1 MTSPAAWNPVRAERS
16 DTDVAA
22 PPTTLLLGRASVG
35 KSTLVRALTGQPAR
49 NVNFRGT
56 TVPCSEYTTSSRVFV
71 DTPGL
76 HRASDADT
84 ARRTLEALV
93 HADEVLLVA
102 SATQLDEDLD
112 LLLPLVQGRRAS
124 IAVTRWDL
132 VADHAAA
139 REAIVRMSLATGLP
153 FVVLDARRPDAAAL
167 EELQAAVTEPGSVRH
182 ERTPVRAGWR
192 IEPRRGLLDHKV
204 AGPATAVVLLVVPAL
219 LAVLGANQVAA
230 WLDPLTLAVTTPL
243 AERVGGWPG
252 PLAAVL
258 AGDYGLLM
266 MGPLLFVWAVPTVLV
281 YAVLISVYKASGLAD
296 RIGTALHPL
305 LRPVGLHGR
314 DVTRVLMGFGCN
326 VPAIVSTR
334 SCSACTRPTTVGA
347 ISFGSACSYQLG
359 ATLAVFAAADKSSLV
374 VPYLA
379 LLVGATLVYT
389 RLISQPDAR
398 STLNTLLIEPRT
410 FLTRPSF
417 AAVGAEA
424 RGTVWSFFRT
434 ALPTFFAIAMVASL
448 LDWSGVL
455 DAAGGLLGP
464 AMAVFALPVDAA
476 LPTVLAAV
484 RKDGILL
491 LAEDGAVAS
500 MSATQ
505 LLVATF
511 LAGTLLPC
519 LVTAITIGRELGL
532 RFTGR
537 LVAQQAAFAG
547 AVAAAVGWASAALG
561 G

>member
-1 MTSPAAWNPVRAERS
+1 MRADLR
-16 DTDVAA
+16 DINVAA

-35 KSTLVRALTGQPAR
+35 KSALVRALTGQPAR
-49 NVNFRGT
+49 SVSFRDT
-56 TVPCSEYTTSSRVFV
+56 TIPCDEYTTSSRIFV
-71 DTPGL
+71 DAPGL

-84 ARRTLEALV
+84 VRRTLEALED
-93 HADEVLLVA
+93 ADEALLVA

-124 IAVTRWDL
+124 VAVTRWDL
-132 VADHAAA
+132 VADHASA
-139 REAIVRMSLATGLP
+139 REAIMRMSLATGLP
-153 FVVLDARRPDAAAL
+153 FVALDARRPDAAAL
-167 EELQAAVTEPGSVRH
+167 DELQAAVTAPGTVRH

-192 IEPRRGLLDHKV
+192 IEPRRGLLDHAV
-204 AGPATAVVLLVVPAL
+204 AGPAIAVVLLLLPAL
-219 LAVLGANQVAA
+219 LAVLGANQAAA
-230 WLDPLTLAVTTPL
+230 WLDPLAVAITTPL
-243 AERVGGWPG
+243 AERVEGWPG
-252 PLAAVL
+252 PLGAVL
-258 AGDYGLLM
+258 AGDYGLLT

-281 YAVLISVYKASGLAD
+281 YSALISVYKASGLAE

-359 ATLAVFAAADKSSLV
+359 ATLAVFAAADRSSLV

-379 LLVGATLVYT
+379 LLVAATLVYT

-398 STLNTLLIEPRT
+398 SKLNTLLIEPRT

-424 RGTVWSFFRT
+424 RGTVWAFFRT

-448 LDWSGVL
+448 LQWSGVL

-464 AMAVFALPVDAA
+464 VMAVFALPADAA
-476 LPTVLAAV
+476 MPTVLAAV

-491 LAEDGAVAS
+491 LAEAGAVAS
-500 MSATQ
+500 LSATQ

-511 LAGTLLPC
+511 LAGTALPC

-532 RFTGR
+532 RFACR
-537 LVAQQAAFAG
+537 LVVQQSAFAIT
-547 AVAAAVGWASAALG
+547 VAAAVGWASAAFSG
-561 G
+561 

>member
-1 MTSPAAWNPVRAERS
+1 MRAERR

-35 KSTLVRALTGQPAR
+35 KSALARALTGQPAR
-49 NVNFRGT
+49 SVNFRGT
-56 TVPCSEYTTSSRVFV
+56 AVSCGESTTPDRVFV

-76 HRASDADT
+76 HRASDADIV
-84 ARRTLEALV
+84 RLTLEALGD
-93 HADEVLLVA
+93 ADEVLLVA

-112 LLLPLVQGRRAS
+112 LLLPLVQGKRAS

-132 VADHAAA
+132 VADDAAA
-139 REAIVRMSLATGLP
+139 REAIARMALESGLP
-153 FVVLDARRPDAAAL
+153 LVALDARRPDAAAL
-167 EELQAAVTEPGSVRH
+167 KELQAAVTAPGTVSHKRM
-182 ERTPVRAGWR
+182 PVRAGWR
-192 IEPRRGLLDHKV
+192 IEPQRGLLDHRL
-204 AGPATAVVLLVVPAL
+204 AGPATAAVLLVVPAL

-230 WLDPLTLAVTTPL
+230 WLEPLVEAGTTPL
-243 AERVGGWPG
+243 AERIVGWPG
-252 PLAAVL
+252 LLGAVL
-258 AGDYGLLM
+258 AGDYGLLT

-281 YAVLISVYKASGLAD
+281 YSVVISVYKASGLAD

-359 ATLAVFAAADKSSLV
+359 ATLAVFAAADRGSLV

-379 LLVGATLVYT
+379 LLVAATLVYT
-389 RLISQPDAR
+389 RLISHPDAR
-398 STLNTLLIEPRT
+398 STLNALLIEPRT

-417 AAVGAEA
+417 TAVGAEA
-424 RGTVWSFFRT
+424 RGTVWAFFRT
-434 ALPTFFAIAMVASL
+434 AIPTFFAIAMVASL
-448 LDWSGVL
+448 LDGSGVL
-455 DAAGGLLGP
+455 DAAGRLLAP

-491 LAEDGAVAS
+491 LAEEGTVAS
-500 MSATQ
+500 LSATQ

-511 LAGTLLPC
+511 LAGTVLPC

-537 LVAQQAAFAG
+537 IVGQQATFAVAVAATVGWTSTAFAG
-547 AVAAAVGWASAALG
+547 
-561 G
+561 

>member
-1 MTSPAAWNPVRAERS
+1 M
-16 DTDVAA
+16 DTA
-22 PPTTLLLGRASVG
+22 
-35 KSTLVRALTGQPAR
+35 
-49 NVNFRGT
+49 
-56 TVPCSEYTTSSRVFV
+56 
-71 DTPGL
+71 GL

-84 ARRTLEALV
+84 VRRTLEALED
-93 HADEVLLVA
+93 ADEVLLVA

-124 IAVTRWDL
+124 VAVTRWDL

-139 REAIVRMSLATGLP
+139 RETIVRMSLATGLP
-153 FVVLDARRPDAAAL
+153 FVALDARRPDAAAL
-167 EELQAAVTEPGSVRH
+167 EELQAAVAAPGAVRH
-182 ERTPVRAGWR
+182 ERMPVRAGWR
-192 IEPRRGLLDHKV
+192 IEPRRGLLDHAV
-204 AGPATAVVLLVVPAL
+204 AGPATAVVLLILPAL
-219 LAVLGANQVAA
+219 LAVLGANQAAA
-230 WLDPLTLAVTTPL
+230 WLDPLAVASITPL

-252 PLAAVL
+252 PLGAVL
-258 AGDYGLLM
+258 AGDYGLLT

-281 YAVLISVYKASGLAD
+281 YSALISVYKASGLAE

-359 ATLAVFAAADKSSLV
+359 ATLAVFAAAGKSGLV

-379 LLVGATLVYT
+379 LLVAATLVYT

-398 STLNTLLIEPRT
+398 SRLNTLLIEPRT
-410 FLTRPSF
+410 FLTRPSL

-424 RGTVWSFFRT
+424 RGTVWAFFRT

-448 LDWSGVL
+448 LQWSGVL

-464 AMAVFALPVDAA
+464 AMAVFALPADAA
-476 LPTVLAAV
+476 MPTVLAAV

-491 LAEDGAVAS
+491 LAEAGTVAS
-500 MSATQ
+500 LSATQ

-511 LAGTLLPC
+511 LAGTVLPC

-532 RFTGR
+532 RFAGG
-537 LVAQQAAFAG
+537 LVVKQSAFAVT
-547 AVAAAVGWASAALG
+547 VAATVGWASAAFVG
-561 G
+561 

>member
-1 MTSPAAWNPVRAERS
+1 MRADS
-16 DTDVAA
+16 HDIDVAA
-22 PPTTLLLGRASVG
+22 PPTTLLLGRTGVG
-35 KSTLVRALTGQPAR
+35 KSALVRALTSQPSR
-49 NVNFRGT
+49 SVNFRGT

-76 HRASDADT
+76 HRASDAGT
-84 ARRTLEALV
+84 VRRTLGALGD
-93 HADEVLLVA
+93 ADEVLIVA
-102 SATQLDEDLD
+102 SATRLDEDLD
-112 LLLPLVQGRRAS
+112 LLLPLVHGRRAS
-124 IAVTRWDL
+124 IAVTRRDL
-132 VADHAAA
+132 VADHASA
-139 REAIVRMSLATGLP
+139 REAIVRISLATGLP

-167 EELQAAVTEPGSVRH
+167 EELQAAVAAPGTVRH

-192 IEPRRGLLDHKV
+192 IEPRRGLLDHAV
-204 AGPATAVVLLVVPAL
+204 AGPAIAVVFLVLPAL
-219 LAVLGANQVAA
+219 LAVLGANQAAA
-230 WLDPLTLAVTTPL
+230 WLDPLAVASTTPL
-243 AERVGGWPG
+243 AERLEGWSG
-252 PLAAVL
+252 PLRAVL
-258 AGDYGLLM
+258 AGDYGLLT

-281 YAVLISVYKASGLAD
+281 YSTLISVYQASGLGD

-359 ATLAVFAAADKSSLV
+359 ATLAVLAAAGKSGLV

-379 LLVGATLVYT
+379 LLVSATLVYT
-389 RLISQPDAR
+389 RLISQPAAR

-410 FLTRPSF
+410 FLTPPSF

-424 RGTVWSFFRT
+424 RGTVWAFFRT

-455 DAAGGLLGP
+455 DAAGGLLAP
-464 AMAVFALPVDAA
+464 AMAVFALPADAA
-476 LPTVLAAV
+476 MPTALAAV

-491 LAEDGAVAS
+491 LAEAGTVAS
-500 MSATQ
+500 LSATQ

-511 LAGTLLPC
+511 LAGTILPC

-532 RFTGR
+532 RFAGR
-537 LVAQQAAFAG
+537 LVVQQFAFAVT
-547 AVAAAVGWASAALG
+547 VAASVGWASAAFG